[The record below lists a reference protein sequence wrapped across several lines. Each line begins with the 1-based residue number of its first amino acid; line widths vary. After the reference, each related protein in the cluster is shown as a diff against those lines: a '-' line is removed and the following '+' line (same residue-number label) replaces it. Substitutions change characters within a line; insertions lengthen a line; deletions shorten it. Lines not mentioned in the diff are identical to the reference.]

1 MSNNKD
7 VEQKKVEKKRGLLTM
22 KIQEVAAQTGL
33 GIHALRY
40 YEQIGLITPI
50 TRKDN
55 GHRTYSQDD
64 VYRLN
69 FITRLCST
77 GMPIAE
83 IKRYNDLAAQGEAT
97 VLERMQILEAHKA
110 MVEQKIAELRTHLE
124 LIDGKIAHYKEL
136 HEAQLVRER

>member
-1 MSNNKD
+1 
-7 VEQKKVEKKRGLLTM
+7 M

-40 YEQIGLITPI
+40 YEQIGLITPV

-55 GHRTYSQDD
+55 GHRHYSQDD

-69 FITRLCST
+69 FVTRLRAT

-83 IKRYNDLAAQGEAT
+83 IKRYNDLAQQGEAT
-97 VLERMQILEAHKA
+97 VLERMQILAAHQE
-110 MVEQKIAELRTHLE
+110 MVEQKIEELQTHLQ
-124 LIDGKIAHYKEL
+124 LIRGKIAHYKEM
-136 HEAQLVRER
+136 HESHLLTER

>member
-1 MSNNKD
+1 
-7 VEQKKVEKKRGLLTM
+7 M

-50 TRKDN
+50 MREGN

-69 FITRLCST
+69 FVTKLRST

-83 IKRYNDLAAQGEAT
+83 IKRYNDLAQQGEST
-97 VLERMQILEAHKA
+97 VLERMAILEAHQA
-110 MVEQKIAELRTHLE
+110 MVEQKIEELRVHLE
-124 LIDGKIAHYKEL
+124 LIGSKLSHYREM
-136 HEAQLVRER
+136 HESQLAKAR

>member
-1 MSNNKD
+1 MVKKGKD
-7 VEQKKVEKKRGLLTM
+7 RCKQM

-40 YEQIGLITPI
+40 YEQIGLVTPI
-50 TRKDN
+50 TRQGN
-55 GHRTYSQDD
+55 GHRSYSQED

-69 FITRLCST
+69 FITRLRSA

-83 IKRYNDLAAQGEAT
+83 IKRYNDLAAEGEAT

-110 MVEQKIAELRTHLE
+110 MVEQKIEELRGHLG
-124 LIDGKIAHYKEL
+124 LISGKIAHYQEM
-136 HEAQLVRER
+136 HENHLVSVR